1 MHVIGC
7 EPLHTRVL
15 FRSPLCRVPLTARSP
30 SDRLLTLPCCCLV
43 VLAGH
48 AIKLE
53 EVFDVVKE
61 IRINMDGKLDEAI
74 RLAMGKAW
82 PSRSLRS
89 AHGVVW
95 VVSTQVGWKHGG
107 YLAPAMSPS
116 AATQRESS
124 QLWGRFDA

>member
-1 MHVIGC
+1 M
-7 EPLHTRVL
+7 
-15 FRSPLCRVPLTARSP
+15 
-30 SDRLLTLPCCCLV
+30 LPCCCLV

-61 IRINMDGKLDEAI
+61 IRINMDVKLDEAI

-89 AHGVVW
+89 AHGVV
-95 VVSTQVGWKHGG
+95 SG
-107 YLAPAMSPS
+107 
-116 AATQRESS
+116 
-124 QLWGRFDA
+124 